1 MVYGFEKYKYHN
13 VLHIYNDVNFCK
25 DGQMFLYSCTNLS
38 YAVFRA

>member
-1 MVYGFEKYKYHN
+1 MVYGFEKCKPLFIY
-13 VLHIYNDVNFCK
+13 IYNDVNFCK